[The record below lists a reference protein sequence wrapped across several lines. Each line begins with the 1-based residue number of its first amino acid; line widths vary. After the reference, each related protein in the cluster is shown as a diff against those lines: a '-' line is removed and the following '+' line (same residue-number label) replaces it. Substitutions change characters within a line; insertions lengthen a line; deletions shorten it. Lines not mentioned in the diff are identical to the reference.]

1 MNSLPDRIRSIYS
14 SSSER
19 EKYYLKQILVELSQT
34 GSSRTYENIWLSDFK
49 EIPVSINQFISD
61 PEYLGKTNRNGE
73 AVYPF
78 WKDTLSEIFRAGNKY
93 NEIILSGATR
103 IGKTSTAI
111 VIASYML
118 YRLMLYRNPHEYFKK
133 KEVSRFSIIFANL
146 TKDLAL
152 GVAFREF
159 NDTLKESPW
168 FNAHGSFSKSE
179 RNFYYIPEGDKIEI
193 IPVSD
198 SAQAL
203 GKQTWFA
210 LIDETNFAKAGIKD
224 INKAK
229 QHMKSLYDTI
239 NARISGTFR
248 LGGDVYGKLVASS
261 SKNTDSDFL
270 SDHIESQLNSG
281 NKHLYLVDEPQWK
294 ILPPEMFSSEKFYF
308 TVGDRYKRGFVI
320 PKEHEDDDHFKEY
333 ESQGY
338 RIIEAPEELRRNFIA
353 DYDIALRDIAGIS
366 VTGTMGFITQEVI
379 TPCVS
384 ETRYNPFYTDT
395 IQIGTHDNASIEEF
409 FHLEAVPSELK
420 HCYMSIHLDLAEISD
435 RQGIAG
441 TVVDGSK
448 IVEDMNGR
456 KISMPF
462 FREIFVVGIEAPRGD
477 RMSYQKVIN
486 FLMWLRRNGFN
497 IGIVSTD
504 QFQSSYVRETLS
516 QQGFNTTKIS
526 VDRSEDPYIG
536 LKNILYDQRIELVKN
551 QVQEDELVNLQRIG
565 NRIDHPT
572 NGCFTEDTLISLVDG
587 RQLSISEL
595 LLEQSYRTNWVY
607 TFNEETHRIEP
618 KRIRKVFQTKL
629 TCDIVRVTLDNG
641 QTIECTPEHKFMLR
655 DGSYEMIM
663 NLRAGD
669 SLMPLYTK
677 YPRYSEFQYRMYY
690 EPFEDCW
697 HFEHRQFCKNAT
709 RKKGNVIHHKNY
721 NKHDNCPSNLV
732 ELSKSKHKMIHNNST
747 LDYSK
752 VSKSVRSY
760 FCRIQGTT
768 LDQDRRRKISD
779 AVKHHNDLYYP
790 ERQKLVVEREES
802 RKQRIKEI
810 EKKYSVNWNNLS
822 NVEKNKYGMLYT
834 NSICPES
841 TKERYRL
848 AHMKKSVQSEERR
861 KKACS
866 NSIRRRRW
874 YTDGQSTIYLD
885 IDDIVPE
892 GYYPGRTLSDN
903 FFNGIKNRR
912 PMSEATKQKHR
923 EDTSSRIWITNGSV
937 DRYISKQ
944 SEIPEGFW
952 RGRSKHGKN
961 HKIVSIEYIHRPCR
975 VFDLEIED
983 NHNFALAAGVFVH
996 NSKDLSDAL
1005 CGSVWNLV
1013 ENQIRPTPSVK
1024 SVSSVIASVNSGRTN
1039 PMKDRNRIAGF
1050 NFPSSNSTNR
1060 YRR

>member
-19 EKYYLKQILVELSQT
+19 EKHYLKQILVELSQT

-179 RNFYYIPEGDKIEI
+179 RNFYYLPEGDKIEI

-248 LGGDVYGKLVASS
+248 LGGEVYGKLVASS

-320 PKEHEDDDHFKEY
+320 PKEHEDADHFNEY

-409 FHLEAVPSELK
+409 FHLEAVPTDLK
-420 HCYMSIHLDLAEISD
+420 RCYMSIHLDLAEVSD

-456 KISMPF
+456 RISMPF

-536 LKNILYDQRIELVKN
+536 LKNVLYDQRIELVKN

-565 NRIDHPT
+565 NRLDHPT
-572 NGCFTEDTLISLVDG
+572 NG
-587 RQLSISEL
+587 
-595 LLEQSYRTNWVY
+595 
-607 TFNEETHRIEP
+607 
-618 KRIRKVFQTKL
+618 
-629 TCDIVRVTLDNG
+629 
-641 QTIECTPEHKFMLR
+641 
-655 DGSYEMIM
+655 
-663 NLRAGD
+663 
-669 SLMPLYTK
+669 
-677 YPRYSEFQYRMYY
+677 
-690 EPFEDCW
+690 
-697 HFEHRQFCKNAT
+697 
-709 RKKGNVIHHKNY
+709 
-721 NKHDNCPSNLV
+721 
-732 ELSKSKHKMIHNNST
+732 
-747 LDYSK
+747 
-752 VSKSVRSY
+752 
-760 FCRIQGTT
+760 
-768 LDQDRRRKISD
+768 
-779 AVKHHNDLYYP
+779 
-790 ERQKLVVEREES
+790 
-802 RKQRIKEI
+802 
-810 EKKYSVNWNNLS
+810 
-822 NVEKNKYGMLYT
+822 
-834 NSICPES
+834 
-841 TKERYRL
+841 
-848 AHMKKSVQSEERR
+848 
-861 KKACS
+861 
-866 NSIRRRRW
+866 
-874 YTDGQSTIYLD
+874 
-885 IDDIVPE
+885 
-892 GYYPGRTLSDN
+892 
-903 FFNGIKNRR
+903 
-912 PMSEATKQKHR
+912 
-923 EDTSSRIWITNGSV
+923 
-937 DRYISKQ
+937 
-944 SEIPEGFW
+944 
-952 RGRSKHGKN
+952 
-961 HKIVSIEYIHRPCR
+961 
-975 VFDLEIED
+975 
-983 NHNFALAAGVFVH
+983 
-996 NSKDLSDAL
+996 SKDLSDAL

>member
-248 LGGDVYGKLVASS
+248 LGGEVYGKLVASS

-320 PKEHEDDDHFKEY
+320 PKEHEDADHFKEY

-420 HCYMSIHLDLAEISD
+420 HCYMSIHLDLAEVSD

-536 LKNILYDQRIELVKN
+536 LKNMLYDQRIELVKN

-572 NGCFTEDTLISLVDG
+572 NG
-587 RQLSISEL
+587 
-595 LLEQSYRTNWVY
+595 
-607 TFNEETHRIEP
+607 
-618 KRIRKVFQTKL
+618 
-629 TCDIVRVTLDNG
+629 
-641 QTIECTPEHKFMLR
+641 
-655 DGSYEMIM
+655 
-663 NLRAGD
+663 
-669 SLMPLYTK
+669 
-677 YPRYSEFQYRMYY
+677 
-690 EPFEDCW
+690 
-697 HFEHRQFCKNAT
+697 
-709 RKKGNVIHHKNY
+709 
-721 NKHDNCPSNLV
+721 
-732 ELSKSKHKMIHNNST
+732 
-747 LDYSK
+747 
-752 VSKSVRSY
+752 
-760 FCRIQGTT
+760 
-768 LDQDRRRKISD
+768 
-779 AVKHHNDLYYP
+779 
-790 ERQKLVVEREES
+790 
-802 RKQRIKEI
+802 
-810 EKKYSVNWNNLS
+810 
-822 NVEKNKYGMLYT
+822 
-834 NSICPES
+834 
-841 TKERYRL
+841 
-848 AHMKKSVQSEERR
+848 
-861 KKACS
+861 
-866 NSIRRRRW
+866 
-874 YTDGQSTIYLD
+874 
-885 IDDIVPE
+885 
-892 GYYPGRTLSDN
+892 
-903 FFNGIKNRR
+903 
-912 PMSEATKQKHR
+912 
-923 EDTSSRIWITNGSV
+923 
-937 DRYISKQ
+937 
-944 SEIPEGFW
+944 
-952 RGRSKHGKN
+952 
-961 HKIVSIEYIHRPCR
+961 
-975 VFDLEIED
+975 
-983 NHNFALAAGVFVH
+983 
-996 NSKDLSDAL
+996 SKDLSDAL